1 MEGKV
6 SNLRPLKTMQSL
18 ERIDLNSLIKL
29 ALAQQASKLFE
40 EKALDEQVYVMEKI
54 SDTLGTAELSL

>member
-1 MEGKV
+1 
-6 SNLRPLKTMQSL
+6 MQSL

-29 ALAQQASKLFE
+29 ALAQQSSKLFE